1 MKAQA
6 LEKIDTLSTF
16 LNQMKGLSNQLSTN
30 PYAQGVDINKILVDV
45 EDYLKEIKADVE
57 SIKEEAPVES
67 AAKESEKAE

>member
-1 MKAQA
+1 MKTQA

-16 LNQMKGLSNQLSTN
+16 LNQMKGLNNQLSTN
-30 PYAQGVDINKILVDV
+30 PYAQGVDINKILTDV

-67 AAKESEKAE
+67 TAEESKKAE